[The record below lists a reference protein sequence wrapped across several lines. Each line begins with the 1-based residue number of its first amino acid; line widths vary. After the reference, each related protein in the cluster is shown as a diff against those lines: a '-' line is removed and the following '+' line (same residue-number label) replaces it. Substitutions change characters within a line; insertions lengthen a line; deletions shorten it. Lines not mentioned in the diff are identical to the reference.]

1 MNNKSTNPIKTDAMQ
16 PPSKL
21 ILDNQTDLPM
31 VDFLR
36 LAQKVVA
43 SYRNFDNLRQYCDLT
58 VCIVDNQEYHIASTL
73 NENFDILTLTKPTQT
88 NENTTI

>member
-16 PPSKL
+16 PPSIL
-21 ILDNQTDLPM
+21 ILDNQTDLSM

-36 LAQKVVA
+36 LAQKVVD
-43 SYRNFDNLRQYCDLT
+43 SGRRQYCDLT
-58 VCIVDNQEYHIASTL
+58 VCIVDDQEYHIASTL